1 MPDVQTSK
9 ALAELHAS
17 RGELD
22 TAIDHLLQA
31 LALKP
36 GDAELVNRLGGLCLN
51 AGREREALP
60 HFELALQLNPAD
72 ADLHANFATIAAEF
86 DRAKAEAAFRAALAI
101 NPDQLG
107 ALVGLAGLLR
117 DAGGLEEGERLAR
130 RAVELNPH
138 SLEAR
143 VNLGALL
150 TASGRAD
157 ETIAAM
163 SEAIRAIPRGE
174 LLMLQTL
181 LTALNYSARPTPED
195 TLRAHQRFGA
205 ILPIRPAE
213 PGQLPSDHDPERIL
227 RVGFLSP
234 DFRAHSVAYFIEPL
248 LRCRRRHEIETTCIF
263 TASNPDATT
272 KRLRALADHWID
284 AAALNDARLI
294 DRVRDARL
302 DILIELSGHTAGD
315 RLFVM
320 AARLAPIQI
329 TYCGYPNTTAVPAI
343 DYRIVDSI
351 TDPPGAERF
360 ATEKLLRLDPCFL
373 CYQPAPDAPAPA
385 PRPAELVF
393 GSFNA
398 IQKLSPPVLDAWA
411 AILQRVPNSRLLLKS
426 GGLRD
431 PSVAARIRRAFS
443 DRDIPAERLDLV
455 PWAPTPA
462 EGLALYSRIAVA
474 LDTFPYNGTTTTCE
488 ALLMGAPV
496 VTLRGS
502 THAGRVG
509 ASLLSAVGLPEL
521 IAESAEQYID
531 LAVALAADA
540 DRRADLH
547 AELRDRLLDSPLC
560 DGPAFARRFESALRS
575 LWINFCGTPT
585 AP

>member
-1 MPDVQTSK
+1 MPDAQTSR

-31 LALKP
+31 IALKP
-36 GDAELVNRLGGLCLN
+36 GDPELVNRLGGLCLN
-51 AGREREALP
+51 AGREREAIP
-60 HFELALQLNPAD
+60 HFELALRLNPAE

-86 DRAKAEAAFRAALAI
+86 DRPAAEAAYRAALAI
-101 NPDQLG
+101 NPDHLG

-117 DAGGLEEGERLAR
+117 DTGGLEEGERLAR

-138 SLEAR
+138 SIEAR

-150 TASGRAD
+150 TAAGRPD
-157 ETIAAM
+157 ETISAV
-163 SEAIRAIPRGE
+163 SDAIRAIPRGE
-174 LLMLQTL
+174 LLLLQTL

-195 TLRAHQRFGA
+195 VLRAHKRFGD
-205 ILPIRPAE
+205 ILPIRQAE
-213 PGQLPSDHDPERIL
+213 PGQLPNDRDPERIL
-227 RVGFLSP
+227 RVGFISP
-234 DFRAHSVAYFIEPL
+234 DFRAHSVAYFIEPI

-263 TASNPDATT
+263 TASNPDAVTR
-272 KRLRALADHWID
+272 RLRTLADHWID
-284 AAALNDARLI
+284 AASLNDARLI

-315 RLFVM
+315 RLFAL
-320 AARLAPIQI
+320 AARLAPVQI

-360 ATEKLLRLDPCFL
+360 ATEKLLRIDPCFL

-385 PRPAELVF
+385 PRPPELIF
-393 GSFNA
+393 ASFNA

-411 AILQRVPNSRLLLKS
+411 AILRRVPDSRLLLKS

-431 PSVAARIRRAFS
+431 HSVAARIRRAFA
-443 DRDIPAERLDLV
+443 DRDIPEGRLELV
-455 PWAPTPA
+455 PWAPTPS
-462 EGLALYSRIAVA
+462 EGLAMYSRVAVA

-496 VTLRGS
+496 VTLRGAA
-502 THAGRVG
+502 HAGRVG
-509 ASLLSAVGLPEL
+509 ASLLSAVGLSEL
-521 IAESAEQYID
+521 IAETPEQYAD
-531 LAVALAADA
+531 LAVALAADH
-540 DRRADLH
+540 DRRADYH

-560 DGPAFARRFESALRS
+560 DGTAFARRLESALRS
-575 LWINFCGTPT
+575 IWSRLCGSPG